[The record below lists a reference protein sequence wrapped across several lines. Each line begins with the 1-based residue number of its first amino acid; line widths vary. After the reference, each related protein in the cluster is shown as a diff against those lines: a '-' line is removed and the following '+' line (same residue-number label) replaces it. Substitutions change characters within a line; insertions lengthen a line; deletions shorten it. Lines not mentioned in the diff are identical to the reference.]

1 MVTIQTGSATG
12 LDGPND
18 CAALAGRAQSQLS
31 KGRLDAAEAD
41 FLRVHAADP
50 LHRESWLGRLEVA
63 RKRKDATACL
73 RLADEALRVLPG
85 DQGIA
90 EAAGRALIHL
100 HCFDEAV
107 ALLDAAIQRQAR
119 PKDALVLAHA
129 VALRRAGDHEAARRL
144 HDALLER
151 NPKGI
156 VTWLSLVQG
165 LIAQGEIGEALAQ
178 CEAGLAANP
187 GALRLRRLQADVL
200 RRSGR
205 RGEGIEILEDL
216 RRERPT
222 DHGTGLALA
231 AMLREAGRLDAAEQ
245 LYRTLLSEAPDSRP
259 ALDGCVE
266 LADARGDREGAMTLL
281 EQAMSSGPARPAWL
295 LQMASLAL
303 KSEDFPRARDW
314 LDRLSG
320 SVARLDDGQLA
331 SLMKLADR
339 AQRPELVATVIRHV
353 GGRDGPITPE
363 LARAMLKS
371 AHHAGDE
378 ALQHRLELALA
389 ERVAA
394 PMRDAFRV
402 RAARLCRGPVEALA
416 LLREISGPVRTPTQ
430 AAGLGEALTEAGR
443 SKLAVRYLR
452 LCHRR
457 WPDTPALRR
466 RLMQAYVRS
475 GETEEARHWLD
486 TLDQGRNPAEID
498 GLRQLLAMETG
509 QMAEAARLIRAQIA
523 NGQRGAGDLS
533 LLRALLALGRL
544 EDAEAETVAIKTA
557 PGQSRK
563 LASQFGIVHLGALV
577 SELRLYEDQRRRRP
591 GKAPP
596 VDLVRTH
603 YFAAKE
609 VIDAWQTV
617 HPWDARPAV
626 PSTVPR
632 RIVQYWNRT
641 EVPASIRAIMESW
654 RKVPG
659 WHYTL
664 FDRGSAL
671 RWLRDTYGAEH
682 VRAFKL
688 ANHVAEESDFL
699 RLCLLLAD
707 GGIYADADDLLTGTP
722 EALLQYGAGLVV
734 FPEPTLS
741 SIENNLLCAPRG
753 HAVIARAVDLSLRAL
768 LGRDNDS
775 TWSKTGPGMLTRA
788 TALHLIEDP
797 EAALSDTHLLPRALL
812 HRQVHP
818 HMALPYKSTA
828 QYWNAQTGEV
838 SHAVRTALSEV
849 VKVPYSGQSHR
860 MAAT

>member
-1 MVTIQTGSATG
+1 LRFTED
-12 LDGPND
+12 LD

-50 LHRESWLGRLEVA
+50 LHRETWLGRLEVA
-63 RKRKDATACL
+63 RKRKDAAACRL
-73 RLADEALRVLPG
+73 LADEALAVLPG

-90 EAAGRALIHL
+90 EAAGRSLIDL
-100 HCFDEAV
+100 ERFDEAAV
-107 ALLDAAIQRQAR
+107 LLDAAIQRQAC
-119 PKDALVLAHA
+119 PKDSLVLAHA
-129 VALRRAGDHEAARRL
+129 AALRRAGDHESARRL
-144 HDALLER
+144 HDELLGR
-151 NPKGI
+151 NPNSI
-156 VTWLSLVQG
+156 ATWLSLVRG
-165 LIAQGEIGEALAQ
+165 LIAQGEIGDALAQ
-178 CEAGLAANP
+178 CEAGLAQNP
-187 GALRLRRLQADVL
+187 NALRLRRLHADAL

-216 RRERPT
+216 RRKRPA
-222 DHGTGLALA
+222 DHGIGLALA
-231 AMLREAGRLDAAEQ
+231 AMLREAGRLDAAEG
-245 LYRTLLSEAPDSRP
+245 LYRALLAEAPDSHA
-259 ALDGCVE
+259 ALDGCVA
-266 LADARGDREGAMTLL
+266 LADARGDRVSAMALL
-281 EQAMSSGPARPAWL
+281 DKALSSRPAQPAWI
-295 LQMASLAL
+295 LQMATFVL
-303 KSEDFPRARDW
+303 KSNGIPLARTW

-320 SVARLDDGQLA
+320 SVTGLDDDQLA
-331 SLMKLADR
+331 TLMKLADR
-339 AQRPELVATVIRHV
+339 VQRPDLVAAVIRHV
-353 GGRDGPITPE
+353 GARDDPIRPE
-363 LARAMLKS
+363 LARAILRS
-371 AHHAGDE
+371 AHQVGDE
-378 ALQHRLELALA
+378 ALQQQMELELA
-389 ERVAA
+389 ERVVA
-394 PMRDAFRV
+394 PMREAFRV
-402 RAARLCRGPVEALA
+402 RAARLFRGPVEALA
-416 LLREISGPVRTPTQ
+416 LLREISGPFRTPAQ
-430 AAGLGEALTEAGR
+430 AAGLGVALSEAGR

-457 WPDTPALRR
+457 WPDTPSLRR
-466 RLMQAYVRS
+466 RLMQAYLRS
-475 GETEEARHWLD
+475 GQPEEARSWLD
-486 TLDQGRNPAEID
+486 TLDGGSDPAEID

-509 QMAEAARLIRAQIA
+509 QLTEATQLIRTEIA
-523 NGQRGAGDLS
+523 NGKRMAGDLT
-533 LLRALLALGRL
+533 LLRVLLALGRL
-544 EDAEAETVAIKTA
+544 EDAEAEAIAIKTGS
-557 PGQSRK
+557 GQSRK
-563 LASQFGIVHLGALV
+563 LASQFGITHLGALV
-577 SELRLYEDQRRRRP
+577 SELRLYEDQRRRHP

-596 VDLVRTH
+596 AELVRTH

-617 HPWDARPAV
+617 HPWDARPAA

-722 EALLQYGAGLVV
+722 EALLQHGAGLVV
-734 FPEPTLS
+734 FPAPTLS
-741 SIENNLLCAPRG
+741 SIENNIICAPRG
-753 HAVIARAVDLSLRAL
+753 HPVIAKAVELSLRAL

-788 TALHLIEDP
+788 TALHLIENP

-818 HMALPYKSTA
+818 HMALPYKSTS

-838 SHAVRTALSEV
+838 SLAVRAALMEV
-849 VKVPYSGQSHR
+849 VEDSDANQSH
-860 MAAT
+860 